1 MLSRALAIVL
11 AAGLAVVLLLA
22 GGQQVALAGGGPG
35 NNGFYGNVTCD
46 QSYSPQCQVTAGSSP
61 SAGTPAS
68 PGTQAGGQPP
78 AGTTAGGGTAG
89 GCSGTMNAT
98 WGCIPAGCQVTVQTL
113 ACPLGV
119 GGVAPPPGNNP
130 APVLP
135 APGVLAALA
144 RQTLGLPGPVI
155 RSSPA
160 QNALQLTNLPT
171 WLWINPAE
179 WVPESKTATVPGE
192 SVTATATPVSVTW
205 HPGDGSTVTCQG
217 AGTPYTSADNPA
229 AASPDCGHT
238 YTTSSAGQPGGAF
251 QATATITWDVTWQGP
266 GGAGGALAPLF
277 TTAVAAFRVAESQ
290 ALNTSGGT

>member
-22 GGQQVALAGGGPG
+22 GGQQVALAGGPG

-205 HPGDGSTVTCQG
+205 HPGDGSAVTCQG
-217 AGTPYTSADNPA
+217 AGTPYSSADNPA

-238 YTTSSAGQPGGAF
+238 YTSSSAGQPGGAF

-290 ALNTSGGT
+290 ALNTSGT